1 MKDLSNENV
10 IHIRKE
16 GIGYLQFRKLLEYS
30 DVINHA
36 YSLGIDRNYRTT
48 RAADSAPLSQEE
60 YNKAKN
66 DYKDLCEEIN
76 ANYINVAKPNQ
87 AHTRNIFSVDKKVET
102 DKPDFNL
109 REYDKTD
116 GLVTNKKNI
125 ILATTN
131 ADCILYLIYDPKNKI
146 IANVHSGWRGTYQ
159 RIIEKTIDKMKEL
172 GSRPED
178 IIICICPS
186 IRKCCFEVEND
197 VKEMFQEKFSFLKNI
212 NKHIINGYNP
222 NKFHIDTVEINNQ
235 LLQNKGIKKENIYD
249 SGICSVCNSDIIHS
263 YRIEKSKFKLGT
275 AIISL

>member
-1 MKDLSNENV
+1 MRDLSNKNIIQV
-10 IHIRKE
+10 NKE
-16 GIGYLQFRKLLEYS
+16 GLRYIQFKKLL
-30 DVINHA
+30 DFGIKHA
-36 YSLGIDRNYRTT
+36 YSL
-48 RAADSAPLSQEE
+48 
-60 YNKAKN
+60 KN
-66 DYKDLCEEIN
+66 EKMDIRKKGGNPEKEKESYKKLCE
-76 ANYINVAKPNQ
+76 AVGLNVENLSKPDQ
-87 AHTRNIFSVDKKVET
+87 QHTNKVEIINKVHKT
-102 DKPDFNL
+102 KEL
-109 REYDKTD
+109 KETD
-116 GLVTNKKNI
+116 GLITNQKNI